1 MITKKVIDT
10 IYKRYNK
17 RPKSTDDLNI
27 ALLFEGVHPGHGI
40 EIDGNNLV
48 VNSVPEQSPFH
59 EIPLSAVHAI
69 IEFEEHVAIVLH
81 SSILFLNRNSEG
93 VSVHIKPFKPS
104 LKDKLT
110 GLFSRQ

>member
-17 RPKSTDDLNI
+17 RPKSVDDLNV
-27 ALLFEGVHPGHGI
+27 ALLFESVHPGHGVEI
-40 EIDGNNLV
+40 EGDMV
-48 VNSVPEQSPFH
+48 RVNSVPVQSPFH

-69 IEFEEHVAIVLH
+69 IEFEEHVAVVLH
-81 SSILFLNRNSEG
+81 SSILFLNRNNDG

-104 LKDKLT
+104 LKERLS
-110 GLFSRQ
+110 GMFNRH

>member
-17 RPKSTDDLNI
+17 RPKSTDDLNV

-40 EIDGNNLV
+40 EINGNMLV
-48 VNSVPEQSPFH
+48 VNSVPAQSPFH
-59 EIPLSAVHAI
+59 EIPLTAVHAI

-104 LKDKLT
+104 LKEKLA
-110 GLFSRQ
+110 GMFGR

>member
-17 RPKSTDDLNI
+17 RPKSTDDLNV

-40 EIDGNNLV
+40 EINGNMLV
-48 VNSVPEQSPFH
+48 VNSVPAQSPFH
-59 EIPLSAVHAI
+59 EIPLTAVHAI

-93 VSVHIKPFKPS
+93 VSVHIKPFKPT
-104 LKDKLT
+104 LKEKLA
-110 GLFSRQ
+110 GMFGR

>member
-10 IYKRYNK
+10 IYKRYGK
-17 RPKSTDDLNI
+17 RPKSPDDLNV
-27 ALLFEGVHPGHGI
+27 ALLFEGVHPGHGV
-40 EIDGNNLV
+40 EIDGNLV
-48 VNSVPEQSPFH
+48 RVNSVPEQSPFH

-81 SSILFLNRNSEG
+81 SSILFLNRNNEG

-104 LKDKLT
+104 LKERLS
-110 GLFSRQ
+110 GMFGRQ